1 MDVMTLV
8 LKVLQKLVTA
18 DADLEG
24 GALIGQALVPYY
36 RQILPILNIYKHKNK
51 VRCAVGLTC

>member
-1 MDVMTLV
+1 MTLV